1 MQNICILLR
10 TLFKA
15 QKNPNNRT
23 VGAVP
28 LPISFAAFYPCFV
41 HTNSRRIGSMAEEE
55 VVVAAAVA
63 SEAPESTSPVSS
75 DHKRKLQDLE
85 PNEAPPP
92 PQTLDSSASP
102 VDPSL
107 QDSNGKPEES
117 DRNSS
122 SPETKRPR
130 LESEPDAKGVVNQV
144 ENGHEVVEAAEDNAE
159 APPEDEN
166 RGGVDGERSEVV
178 VVEAAENEKKTEA
191 GDAPEQLSADNVD
204 PSEGQQPSLDRDDQE
219 QQPRD
224 DGDFSSGQQEQV
236 ESEDQTTMR
245 KMEVPNN
252 KVGVLIGKAGETIRL
267 LQFSSGAKIQI
278 TRDSEADSY
287 SSTRSVEIIGTLE
300 SINKAEKLIKDVI
313 AEAEAGGSPSLVA
326 KGFGSAQASGP
337 SEQIQ
342 IQVPNEKVGLIIGK
356 GGETI
361 KSLQTR
367 SGARIQLIPQHLPE
381 GDQSKERAV
390 RVTGDKKQIEI
401 ATEMIKEVMS
411 QNTFPFEAMESYLQL
426 RLLSDGFAL
435 LKILIVLMDW
445 IEKLHMYNV
454 RAVVRPS
461 THGGYK
467 QQSHRPRG
475 AMGPPH
481 WGPRTPQSG
490 HAAGYNYQRGMHPSQ
505 NPQYPGPAY
514 GGYPPHQHMPRG
526 NIGGGWEPR
535 PSGHMQGPQ
544 SGSYDYYGH
553 GGPMADTSASINASN
568 AVPASAG
575 GAHPNQG
582 NYNYGQSHGPE
593 YGHPMPYSQ
602 TGHPQQ
608 SYGHGYEDPKYANQV
623 PMQPAYGAHGN
634 PQAGAYSQANSQ
646 PGYGQQPYARPP
658 AYGGPPQPYGPTRP
672 SQHGDVPYQNP
683 APSAHSYG
691 QTVAPQQQLY
701 PYASSGS
708 GQQTYPYGSAP
719 AADGYNQPQA
729 HAAPAPTYPQQNAQP
744 VPAYGQPGGQPALSY
759 VQGGP
764 AGGGYGP
771 YPSSQQGYSEQ
782 QTSAVANYGYQAP
795 DGAYGNAQA
804 PAYNAGPS
812 GFAQTANQPSYEQQ
826 PISQAAG
833 YASVPGSAPPGYAK
847 NVSPQPVYNQYDSAQ
862 MYGGQHQ

>member
-1 MQNICILLR
+1 
-10 TLFKA
+10 
-15 QKNPNNRT
+15 
-23 VGAVP
+23 
-28 LPISFAAFYPCFV
+28 
-41 HTNSRRIGSMAEEE
+41 MAEE
-55 VVVAAAVA
+55 VVASAVA
-63 SEAPESTSPVSS
+63 SEAPESGSPVSS
-75 DHKRKLQDLE
+75 DHKRKLEDLE
-85 PNEAPPP
+85 PNEAS
-92 PQTLDSSASP
+92 QTLDSSASP
-102 VDPSL
+102 VDPSV
-107 QDSNGKPEES
+107 QDLNGKPDES
-117 DRNSS
+117 DDNSA
-122 SPETKRPR
+122 PEIKRPR
-130 LESEPDAKGVVNQV
+130 LESEPDAKVV
-144 ENGHEVVEAAEDNAE
+144 ENGHEAEAVAVDDNAKV
-159 APPEDEN
+159 PEDEN
-166 RGGVDGERSEVV
+166 RDGVNGERSEVEV
-178 VVEAAENEKKTEA
+178 ENEKTEA

-204 PSEGQQPSLDRDDQE
+204 PSEVQHSLDRDDQE
-219 QQPRD
+219 QQPQEETFLR
-224 DGDFSSGQQEQV
+224 GSKNSSNLRIRLHQGKWKYLII
-236 ESEDQTTMR
+236 R
-245 KMEVPNN
+245 KL
-252 KVGVLIGKAGETIRL
+252 VGVLIGKAGETIRL

-326 KGFGSAQASGP
+326 RGFGSAQASGP

-381 GDQSKERAV
+381 GDQSKERTV

-401 ATEMIKEVMS
+401 ATEMIKEVMNQVIVGRGAHTLLPEALKGKDYSKEQLVVCMMPALAKMGTLKILWKHWHIFLGWLFLVFGLTISLPLNS
-411 QNTFPFEAMESYLQL
+411 QELG
-426 RLLSDGFAL
+426 DGFVL
-435 LKILIVLMDW
+435 LTILIVL
-445 IEKLHMYNV
+445 
-454 RAVVRPS
+454 VVRPS
-461 THGGYK
+461 TQGGYK

-490 HAAGYNYQRGMHPSQ
+490 HATGYNYQRGMHPSQ

-526 NIGGGWEPR
+526 NLGGGWEPR

-544 SGSYDYYGH
+544 FGSYDYYGH

-568 AVPASAG
+568 AVSASAG

-582 NYNYGQSHGPE
+582 NYNYGQPHGPE
-593 YGHPMPYSQ
+593 YGHPMQYSQ

-634 PQAGAYSQANSQ
+634 PQVGAYSQASSQ

-658 AYGGPPQPYGPTRP
+658 AYGGPPQAYGPTRP

-691 QTVAPQQQLY
+691 QTVAPQQQPY

-708 GQQTYPYGSAP
+708 AQQTYPYGSAP

-744 VPAYGQPGGQPALSY
+744 VPAYGQPGGQPAQSY
-759 VQGGP
+759 AQGGP
-764 AGGGYGP
+764 AGSGYGP
-771 YPSSQQGYSEQ
+771 YPSSQQGYGEQ
-782 QTSAVANYGYQAP
+782 QASGVANYGYQAP
-795 DGAYGNAQA
+795 DGGYSNAQA

-812 GFAQTANQPSYEQQ
+812 GFAQTANQPSYEQ
-826 PISQAAG
+826 PISQAGG

>member
-1 MQNICILLR
+1 
-10 TLFKA
+10 
-15 QKNPNNRT
+15 
-23 VGAVP
+23 
-28 LPISFAAFYPCFV
+28 
-41 HTNSRRIGSMAEEE
+41 MAEE
-55 VVVAAAVA
+55 VVASAVA
-63 SEAPESTSPVSS
+63 SEAPESGSPVSS
-75 DHKRKLQDLE
+75 DHKRKLEDLE
-85 PNEAPPP
+85 PNEAS
-92 PQTLDSSASP
+92 QTLDSSASP
-102 VDPSL
+102 VDPSV
-107 QDSNGKPEES
+107 QDLNGKPDES
-117 DRNSS
+117 DDNSA
-122 SPETKRPR
+122 PEIKRPR
-130 LESEPDAKGVVNQV
+130 LESEPDAKVV
-144 ENGHEVVEAAEDNAE
+144 ENGHEAEAVAVDDNAKV
-159 APPEDEN
+159 PEDEN
-166 RGGVDGERSEVV
+166 RDGVNGERSEVEV
-178 VVEAAENEKKTEA
+178 ENEKTEA

-204 PSEGQQPSLDRDDQE
+204 PSEVQHSLDRDDQE
-219 QQPRD
+219 QQPQE
-224 DGDFSSGQQEQV
+224 GDFSSGQQEQF
-236 ESEDQTTMR
+236 ESEDQTTSR

-326 KGFGSAQASGP
+326 RGFGSAQASGP

-381 GDQSKERAV
+381 GDQSKERTV

-401 ATEMIKEVMS
+401 ATEMIKEVMN
-411 QNTFPFEAMESYLQL
+411 Q
-426 RLLSDGFAL
+426 
-435 LKILIVLMDW
+435 
-445 IEKLHMYNV
+445 
-454 RAVVRPS
+454 VVRPS
-461 THGGYK
+461 TQGGYK

-490 HAAGYNYQRGMHPSQ
+490 HATGYNYQRGMHPSQ

-526 NIGGGWEPR
+526 NLGGGWEPR

-544 SGSYDYYGH
+544 FGSYDYYGH

-568 AVPASAG
+568 AVSASAG

-582 NYNYGQSHGPE
+582 NYNYGQPHGPE
-593 YGHPMPYSQ
+593 YGHPMQYSQ

-634 PQAGAYSQANSQ
+634 PQVGAYSQASSQ

-658 AYGGPPQPYGPTRP
+658 AYGGPPQAYGPTRP

-691 QTVAPQQQLY
+691 QTVAPQQQPY

-708 GQQTYPYGSAP
+708 AQQTYPYGSAP

-744 VPAYGQPGGQPALSY
+744 VPAYGQPGGQPAQSY
-759 VQGGP
+759 AQGGP
-764 AGGGYGP
+764 AGSGYGP
-771 YPSSQQGYSEQ
+771 YPSSQQGYGEQ
-782 QTSAVANYGYQAP
+782 QASGVANYGYQAP
-795 DGAYGNAQA
+795 DGGYSNAQA

-812 GFAQTANQPSYEQQ
+812 GFAQTANQPSYEQ
-826 PISQAAG
+826 PISQAGG